1 MHIGQMVIYRI
12 KALWIFIESIK
23 HWKVSFRFKL
33 IEERTKLQTEF
44 DAVRKDIVQ
53 IETQLGSLRSN
64 LNALNGAIQQTN
76 KMISMVEEKK
86 EDEKL

>member
-1 MHIGQMVIYRI
+1 M
-12 KALWIFIESIK
+12 SISK
-23 HWKVSFRFKL
+23 EQL

-76 KMISMVEEKK
+76 KLISMAEEKK

>member
-1 MHIGQMVIYRI
+1 M
-12 KALWIFIESIK
+12 SISK
-23 HWKVSFRFKL
+23 EQL
-33 IEERTKLQTEF
+33 IEEREKLQTEF
-44 DAVRKDIVQ
+44 DAVRKDIIQ

-76 KMISMVEEKK
+76 KLIGMFEEKK

>member
-1 MHIGQMVIYRI
+1 M
-12 KALWIFIESIK
+12 SISK
-23 HWKVSFRFKL
+23 EQL

-53 IETQLGSLRSN
+53 VETQLGTLRSN

>member
-1 MHIGQMVIYRI
+1 MAITKEQ
-12 KALWIFIESIK
+12 
-23 HWKVSFRFKL
+23 L

-53 IETQLGSLRSN
+53 VETQLGTLRSN

-76 KMISMVEEKK
+76 KLIGMFEEKK
-86 EDEKL
+86 KDEKL

>member
-1 MHIGQMVIYRI
+1 MAITKEQ
-12 KALWIFIESIK
+12 
-23 HWKVSFRFKL
+23 L

-53 IETQLGSLRSN
+53 VETQLGTLRSN

-76 KMISMVEEKK
+76 KLIGMFEEKK

>member
-1 MHIGQMVIYRI
+1 M
-12 KALWIFIESIK
+12 SISK
-23 HWKVSFRFKL
+23 EQL

-53 IETQLGSLRSN
+53 VETQLGSLRSN

-86 EDEKL
+86 TDEKL

>member
-1 MHIGQMVIYRI
+1 M
-12 KALWIFIESIK
+12 SISK
-23 HWKVSFRFKL
+23 EQL

-53 IETQLGSLRSN
+53 VETQLGSLRSN

-76 KMISMVEEKK
+76 KLISMVEEKK

>member
-1 MHIGQMVIYRI
+1 M
-12 KALWIFIESIK
+12 SISK
-23 HWKVSFRFKL
+23 EQL

-86 EDEKL
+86 TDEKL

>member
-1 MHIGQMVIYRI
+1 M
-12 KALWIFIESIK
+12 SISK
-23 HWKVSFRFKL
+23 EQL
-33 IEERTKLQTEF
+33 IEEREKLQTEF
-44 DAVRKDIVQ
+44 DAVRKDIIQ

-76 KMISMVEEKK
+76 KLISMVEEKK

>member
-1 MHIGQMVIYRI
+1 M
-12 KALWIFIESIK
+12 SISK
-23 HWKVSFRFKL
+23 EQLS
-33 IEERTKLQTEF
+33 EERIKLQTEF

>member
-1 MHIGQMVIYRI
+1 MAITKEQ
-12 KALWIFIESIK
+12 
-23 HWKVSFRFKL
+23 L

-44 DAVRKDIVQ
+44 DAVRKDIQQV
-53 IETQLGSLRSN
+53 ETQAGTLRSN

-76 KMISMVEEKK
+76 KLIGMFEEKK

>member
-1 MHIGQMVIYRI
+1 MAITKEQ
-12 KALWIFIESIK
+12 
-23 HWKVSFRFKL
+23 L

-53 IETQLGSLRSN
+53 IENQLGSLRSN

-76 KMISMVEEKK
+76 KLIGMFEEKK

>member
-1 MHIGQMVIYRI
+1 M
-12 KALWIFIESIK
+12 SISK
-23 HWKVSFRFKL
+23 EQL
-33 IEERTKLQTEF
+33 IEERIKLQTEF
-44 DAVRKDIVQ
+44 DAVRQDIVKL
-53 IETQLGSLRSN
+53 ETQLGSLRSN

>member
-1 MHIGQMVIYRI
+1 M
-12 KALWIFIESIK
+12 SISK
-23 HWKVSFRFKL
+23 EQL

-53 IETQLGSLRSN
+53 LENQLGSLRSN

>member
-1 MHIGQMVIYRI
+1 M
-12 KALWIFIESIK
+12 SISK
-23 HWKVSFRFKL
+23 EQL

-76 KMISMVEEKK
+76 KMINMVEEKK
-86 EDEKL
+86 EDEKI

>member
-1 MHIGQMVIYRI
+1 M
-12 KALWIFIESIK
+12 SISK
-23 HWKVSFRFKL
+23 EQL

-53 IETQLGSLRSN
+53 VETQLGTLRSN

-86 EDEKL
+86 TDEKL

>member
-1 MHIGQMVIYRI
+1 M
-12 KALWIFIESIK
+12 SISK
-23 HWKVSFRFKL
+23 EQL
-33 IEERTKLQTEF
+33 IEERTKLQAEF

-86 EDEKL
+86 TDEKL

>member
-1 MHIGQMVIYRI
+1 M
-12 KALWIFIESIK
+12 SISK
-23 HWKVSFRFKL
+23 EQL

-44 DAVRKDIVQ
+44 DAVRQDIVKL
-53 IETQLGSLRSN
+53 ETQLGSLRSN

-76 KMISMVEEKK
+76 KLISMVEEKK

>member
-1 MHIGQMVIYRI
+1 M
-12 KALWIFIESIK
+12 SISK
-23 HWKVSFRFKL
+23 EQV

-53 IETQLGSLRSN
+53 IENQLGSLRSN

>member
-1 MHIGQMVIYRI
+1 M
-12 KALWIFIESIK
+12 SISK
-23 HWKVSFRFKL
+23 EQL

-86 EDEKL
+86 

>member
-1 MHIGQMVIYRI
+1 M
-12 KALWIFIESIK
+12 SISK
-23 HWKVSFRFKL
+23 EQL
-33 IEERTKLQTEF
+33 IEEREKLSTEF

>member
-1 MHIGQMVIYRI
+1 MAITKEQ
-12 KALWIFIESIK
+12 
-23 HWKVSFRFKL
+23 L
-33 IEERTKLQTEF
+33 IEERTKLQAEF
-44 DAVRKDIVQ
+44 DAVRQDIVK

>member
-1 MHIGQMVIYRI
+1 MVIT
-12 KALWIFIESIK
+12 KEQ
-23 HWKVSFRFKL
+23 L

-44 DAVRKDIVQ
+44 DAVRQDIVK

-86 EDEKL
+86 EDEKI